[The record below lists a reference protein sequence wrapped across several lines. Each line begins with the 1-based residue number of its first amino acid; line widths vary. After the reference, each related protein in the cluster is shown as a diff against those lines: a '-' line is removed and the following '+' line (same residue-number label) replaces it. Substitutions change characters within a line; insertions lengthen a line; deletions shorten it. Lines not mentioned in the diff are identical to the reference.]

1 MRFKR
6 KYKKL
11 PKDATFAQIM
21 KNSFASRYSN
31 KRYYE
36 DIDGER
42 HLVVERTDHKTDKVT
57 VKKYSLSQL
66 KAKTKKKKDYI
77 SLF

>member
-21 KNSFASRYSN
+21 KNSSASRYSN

-36 DIDGER
+36 DIDGEKY
-42 HLVVERTDHKTDKVT
+42 LVVERTDHKTDKVT

>member
-11 PKDATFAQIM
+11 PEDATFAQIM
-21 KNSFASRYSN
+21 NNSLARRFSH
-31 KRYYE
+31 KRYYDE
-36 DIDGER
+36 VDGEKF
-42 HLVVERTDHKTDKVT
+42 LVVERTDKKTDKV
-57 VKKYSLSQL
+57 VVRRYSCSAL
-66 KAKTKKKKDYI
+66 KSKTKKKGYI

>member
-1 MRFKR
+1 MNFKR

-11 PKDATFAQIM
+11 PPNATFAQIM
-21 KNSFASRYSN
+21 KNSLVSRYTH

-36 DIDGER
+36 EIDGEKF
-42 HLVVERTDHKTDKVT
+42 LVVERTDNKTDKIT
-57 VKKYSLSQL
+57 IKKYSCSAI
-66 KAKTKKKKDYI
+66 KSKVKKNKGYI